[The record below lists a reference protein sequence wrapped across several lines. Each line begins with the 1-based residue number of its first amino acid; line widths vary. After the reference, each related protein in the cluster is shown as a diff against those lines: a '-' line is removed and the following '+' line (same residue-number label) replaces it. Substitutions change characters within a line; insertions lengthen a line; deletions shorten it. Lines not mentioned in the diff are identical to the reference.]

1 MHWPIT
7 VKSQCHVIC
16 ASAWCGREIHSRQLV
31 DRPDISK
38 HDAFEVPLQYV
49 SQCNAGKND
58 VTLEFSLNEEAPV
71 NLAEMR

>member
-1 MHWPIT
+1 MRYASSHQF
-7 VKSQCHVIC
+7 VKQHLKTSIIIQV
-16 ASAWCGREIHSRQLV
+16 G
-31 DRPDISK
+31 K

-49 SQCNAGKND
+49 SQCNAGKNE